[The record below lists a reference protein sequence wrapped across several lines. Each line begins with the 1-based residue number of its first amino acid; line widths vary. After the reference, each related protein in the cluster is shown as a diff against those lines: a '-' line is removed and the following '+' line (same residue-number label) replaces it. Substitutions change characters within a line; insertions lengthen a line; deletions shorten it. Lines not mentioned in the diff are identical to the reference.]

1 MWSSYILTDNI
12 DEVIN
17 VLAEQGEKARIV
29 AGATDLILEIE
40 RGVRRGIETLVDIT
54 RIRGLNQITQDE
66 NGLIHLGPL
75 VTHND
80 CVASALIRRAA
91 LPLAQACWEVG
102 SPQIRN
108 RGTIAGN
115 LITASP
121 ANDSIT
127 PLMALGARVVLRS
140 KQGQRII
147 PLSEFYTGVRKTV
160 MQADE
165 MLADIQ
171 FPAFKE
177 NQKGTYLKYALR
189 QAQAISVVNL
199 AMVLDFSGEKV
210 TSAKI
215 TLGSVAPTIIHAR
228 KAEAF
233 LENKVLNEVTI
244 EECARLVSE
253 DARPI
258 SDVRGSSGYRQY
270 MVGVSARRGLAR
282 IASGD
287 LAGKLPASPVLL
299 DTSDHEKIQ
308 AVNYRIDNQTPIV
321 TTINGKK
328 YIFKDGQNKTL
339 LHLLR
344 EDGGLIG
351 TKEGCSE
358 GECGACTVF
367 LDGMAVMSCMV
378 PAPRAHG
385 ATITTIEGIA
395 TGESLHPVQEAFIAE
410 GAVQC
415 GYCTPGFIMSSVKLL
430 EEKPHPGQDEIRQA
444 MTGNLCRCT
453 GYYSI
458 IRAVEKAAMGGHHEQ
473 IPT

>member
-1 MWSSYILTDNI
+1 
-12 DEVIN
+12 
-17 VLAEQGEKARIV
+17 
-29 AGATDLILEIE
+29 
-40 RGVRRGIETLVDIT
+40 
-54 RIRGLNQITQDE
+54 
-66 NGLIHLGPL
+66 
-75 VTHND
+75 
-80 CVASALIRRAA
+80 
-91 LPLAQACWEVG
+91 
-102 SPQIRN
+102 
-108 RGTIAGN
+108 
-115 LITASP
+115 
-121 ANDSIT
+121 
-127 PLMALGARVVLRS
+127 
-140 KQGQRII
+140 
-147 PLSEFYTGVRKTV
+147 
-160 MQADE
+160 
-165 MLADIQ
+165 
-171 FPAFKE
+171 
-177 NQKGTYLKYALR
+177 
-189 QAQAISVVNL
+189 
-199 AMVLDFSGEKV
+199 LDFTGEKV
-210 TSAKI
+210 NSARI

-228 KAEAF
+228 KAESF
-233 LENKVLNEVTI
+233 LENKILNEVTI
-244 EECARLVSE
+244 EECARLVGE

-258 SDVRGSSGYRQY
+258 SDVRGSSIYRQY

-282 IASGD
+282 IASDD
-287 LAGKLPASPVLL
+287 LAGKIPPSPVLL
-299 DTSDHEKIQ
+299 DTSDHENIM
-308 AVNYRIDNQTPIV
+308 AVNYRIDNQTPIE
-321 TTINGKK
+321 TTINGKT

-395 TGESLHPVQEAFIAE
+395 SGEGLHPVQDAFMSE

-430 EEKPHPGQDEIRQA
+430 EEIPHPGQNEIRQA
-444 MTGNLCRCT
+444 LTGNLCRCT